1 MPENRS
7 KTGRIGKAI
16 RDGNVQETDLD
27 DVFEVFADVCNT
39 DEILLF
45 TLKNYTESFQFY
57 FDDYSAAIEFENG
70 RCRTEKGQIRLPDV
84 TFRIRTKIALDILNG
99 RVYSAVAHMN
109 GDIDYT
115 GYKDGAIRFIAI
127 LESVLDG
134 AASAAD
140 AAGKAGD

>member
-57 FDDYSAAIEFENG
+57 FDDYSAAIEFEN
-70 RCRTEKGQIRLPDV
+70 
-84 TFRIRTKIALDILNG
+84 
-99 RVYSAVAHMN
+99 
-109 GDIDYT
+109 
-115 GYKDGAIRFIAI
+115 
-127 LESVLDG
+127 
-134 AASAAD
+134 
-140 AAGKAGD
+140 